1 MSLDKLP
8 VNIFDAIVLAI
19 LAAGVWRG
27 RKHGMSE
34 ELLMVLKWLSIMLA
48 CAFSYEPLG
57 RLIAQEGNFSLLSSY
72 LMAYVSVALV
82 ILIIFAGVKRGLG
95 GKLLGSDLFGKAEYY
110 LGMGAGLVRFTCMLL
125 AALALLNARYFSEK
139 EIQAME
145 RFQNDVYGSNFF
157 PGLHNLQAMVFERS
171 FLGPVIRDNLGLLL
185 IKQTAPEEK
194 KFKQKEYQFP

>member
-8 VNIFDAIVLAI
+8 VNIFDVIVLAV
-19 LAAGVWRG
+19 LAVGVWRG

-34 ELLMVLKWLSIMLA
+34 ELLMVLKWMSILLG
-48 CAFSYEPLG
+48 CAFAYEPLG

-72 LMAYVSVALV
+72 LMAYVSVALAV
-82 ILIIFAGVKRGLG
+82 LIVFAGVKRGLG

-110 LGMGAGLVRFTCMLL
+110 LGMGAGLVRCTCMLL
-125 AALALLNARYFSEK
+125 VALALLNARFFSDA

-157 PGLHNLQAMVFERS
+157 PGLHSLQAMVFERS
-171 FLGPVIRDNLGLLL
+171 FMGPVIREGLGFLL

>member
-8 VNIFDAIVLAI
+8 VNIFDVIVLAV

-34 ELLMVLKWLSIMLA
+34 ELLMALKWLSIMLG
-48 CAFSYEPLG
+48 CAFAYEPLG

-72 LMAYVSVALV
+72 LMAYISVALV
-82 ILIIFAGVKRGLG
+82 ILILFAGVKRGLG

-110 LGMGAGLVRFTCMLL
+110 LGMGAGLARFTCMLL
-125 AALALLNARYFSEK
+125 VAMALLNARFFSDT
-139 EIQAME
+139 EIKAME

-157 PGLHNLQAMVFERS
+157 PGLHSLQATVFERS
-171 FLGPVIRDNLGLLL
+171 FLGSAIRENLGFLL

>member
-1 MSLDKLP
+1 MNLDKLP
-8 VNIFDAIVLAI
+8 VNIFDAIVLVV
-19 LAAGVWRG
+19 LGLGVWRG

-34 ELLMVLKWLSIMLA
+34 ELLMLLKWVSILLA

-72 LMAYVSVALV
+72 LMAYVSVALG
-82 ILIIFAGVKRGLG
+82 ILILFAGLKRAFG

-110 LGMGAGLVRFTCMLL
+110 LGMGAGLVRFTCVLL
-125 AALALLNARYFSEK
+125 VALAILNARFFSDA

-171 FLGPVIRDNLGLLL
+171 FMGPVIRQGLGFLL
-185 IKQTAPEEK
+185 IKPTAPEEK